1 LLSRHWIP
9 RSIDCFWFQ
18 GSSGCQNLYRARFVS
33 LESNRGARGRLSAE
47 LTGQQVIILK
57 EGTSRSRGRDAQKA
71 NIVAAKIIAE
81 SIKSTHRTKDMNKM
95 LVNGFGDVTI
105 THDA

>member
-1 LLSRHWIP
+1 M
-9 RSIDCFWFQ
+9 
-18 GSSGCQNLYRARFVS
+18 
-33 LESNRGARGRLSAE
+33 SAE

-81 SIKSTHRTKDMNKM
+81 SIKTSLGPKGMDKM
-95 LVNGFGDVTI
+95 LVDGFGDVTI
-105 THDA
+105 TNDGATILDEMEVQHPAPRTSSTKTYTQPLSLMVIVSPPKKP